1 MDSASAGV
9 RLTRERRRPPRQY
22 PDRAATAVPVETS
35 EHQREARQS
44 DAIAPSPLIRGGSP
58 NDLTTVQLVERLT
71 DQVSTLVRTEI
82 AQGLA
87 EIRTK
92 STAWG
97 STSASRAAGA
107 LLLFLGV
114 ATLIATA
121 VLALATVVA
130 AWLAALIVALAVLIV
145 GAILTVVGARRAKRD
160 VPPLP
165 QQTVDSVRT
174 DVAVV
179 KESVK

>member
-1 MDSASAGV
+1 MH
-9 RLTRERRRPPRQY
+9 RRRFR
-22 PDRAATAVPVETS
+22 
-35 EHQREARQS
+35 
-44 DAIAPSPLIRGGSP
+44 P

-82 AQGLA
+82 AHGLA

-92 STAWG
+92 STRLG
-97 STSASRAAGA
+97 VDLGISGAGA

-160 VPPLP
+160 VPPAP
-165 QQTVDSVRT
+165 QQTVDSIRT
-174 DVAVV
+174 DVAAV